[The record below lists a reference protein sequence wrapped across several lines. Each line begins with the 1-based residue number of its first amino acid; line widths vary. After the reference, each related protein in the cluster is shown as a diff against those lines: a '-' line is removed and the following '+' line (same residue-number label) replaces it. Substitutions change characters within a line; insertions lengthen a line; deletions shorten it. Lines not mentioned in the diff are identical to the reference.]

1 MGWTPADVPSQDGRV
16 VVITGANS
24 GIGLEAAKL
33 LSRKGA
39 HVVMACRNLDK
50 AERARQEV
58 GGSAEVRHLDTASL
72 DSVHAFAAGLDGPV
86 DVLVNNAGI
95 MAVPDARSADGF
107 ELQLATNFLGP
118 FALTGLLLPR
128 VTDRVVTL
136 SSMMHRF
143 GHIDLRDPGFER
155 RRYRAW
161 AAYGQS
167 KLADLMFAFELQRRL
182 LLAGSAVRSIAAHPG
197 YSSTNLQTH
206 LQSGPGGVWAQRV
219 QNAMASRRVLIQ
231 TAADGA
237 LPTVYAAT
245 APDLPGGAYVGPSG
259 PFESTGLPT
268 IVGSSAASRDLDVQR
283 GLWDLAVRLTGV
295 DPGLPNR
302 AVAA

>member
-1 MGWTPADVPSQDGRV
+1 MGWSPADVPAQDGRV
-16 VVITGANS
+16 VVVTGASS

-33 LSRKGA
+33 LSHKGA

-50 AERARQEV
+50 AERARQQV
-58 GGSAEVRHLDTASL
+58 GGTAEVRHLDTASL
-72 DSVHAFAAGLDGPV
+72 ASVRAFADGLDGPV

-95 MAVPDARSADGF
+95 MAVPKARSADGF
-107 ELQLATNFLGP
+107 ELQLATNFLGH
-118 FALTGLLLPR
+118 FALTGLLLPK

-136 SSMMHRF
+136 SSMVHRF
-143 GHIDLRDPGFER
+143 GHIDLRDPGFDR
-155 RRYRAW
+155 RRYSAW

-167 KLADLMFAFELQRRL
+167 KLADLMFAYELERRL
-182 LLAGSAVRSIAAHPG
+182 LLAGSTVRSLAAHPG
-197 YSSTNLQTH
+197 YSATNLQSH
-206 LQSGPGGVWAQRV
+206 LGGDRARRLQD
-219 QNAMASRRVLIQ
+219 AMASRRLLIQ

-259 PFESTGLPT
+259 PFESTGMPT
-268 IVGSSAASRDLDVQR
+268 IVGSSSASRDLDVQR

-295 DPGLPNR
+295 DPGLPER
-302 AVAA
+302 AVA